1 MASPIQRHGVI
12 VAADDNGSRLSSF
25 SEPPEGDGDEDESS
39 DGDGESASGEGD
51 VVGESPDGDGESAS
65 GEGDVVEESPD
76 GDGESASRE
85 GAVDPE
91 QTSTHVLGIALVVV
105 ESLRPGW
112 DRPVVTSGAD
122 PPSLHVQHGSPSSS
136 PLCLPSPLCK

>member
-12 VAADDNGSRLSSF
+12 VAADDNGIRLSSF

-51 VVGESPDGDGESAS
+51 VVEESPDGDGESAS
-65 GEGDVVEESPD
+65 GEGV
-76 GDGESASRE
+76 
-85 GAVDPE
+85 VDPE